1 MVLNKYSSSEVKKI
15 LFVVNLKSGLGSAK
29 TFPARI
35 IDIAEKNGLDINIY
49 ETTGKEDSNEIRR
62 RIKEFNPGIVYA
74 IGGDGTVNMV
84 ASELINTDIALGIFP
99 AGSANGLAYN
109 LGITDDVET
118 ELIKNLTVPPKIMD
132 AIKIN
137 QNHFCFHLGDI
148 GVNARIVS
156 RFEKEGS
163 KGMLGYGKQLVK
175 EMLNKKTWFT
185 FYIKIPGQPR
195 RKMKAEML
203 VFANAKS
210 YGTGAIIN
218 PTGKLND
225 GKFEIIVLRPY
236 PWWFVFTFIYA
247 VFTGKLHQMKYIKVF
262 SAASARIDLV
272 RQQEIQVDGEMIPQ
286 VKVVEADIIPGALK
300 ILPGSA
306 DKAEL

>member
-1 MVLNKYSSSEVKKI
+1 MKKI
-15 LFVVNLKSGLGSAK
+15 LLVINFKSGVGTAK
-29 TFPARI
+29 SFHARF
-35 IDIAEKNGLDINIY
+35 IDLAEKNGLDIKIY
-49 ETTGKEDSNEIRR
+49 ETTGKDDRIAIRR
-62 RIKEFNPGIVYA
+62 SIKEFEPEVVYA
-74 IGGDGTVNMV
+74 VGGDGTVNMV
-84 ASELINTDIALGIFP
+84 ASELINKNIVLGIFP

-109 LGITDDVET
+109 LDISDDVEAT
-118 ELIKNLTVPPKIMD
+118 LAKNLTEPPIVMD
-132 AIKIN
+132 VIKIN
-137 QNHFCFHLGDI
+137 TDYYCFHLGDI
-148 GVNARIVS
+148 GVNARIVR

-175 EMLNKKTWFT
+175 EMFEKKTWFT
-185 FYIKIPGQPR
+185 FYIKIPGQRR

-247 VFTGKLHQMKYIKVF
+247 VFTGKLHRMKYIKVF
-262 SAASARIDLV
+262 TATRARIDLV
-272 RQQEIQVDGEMIPQ
+272 SLQELQVDGEMIPK
-286 VKVVEADIIPGALK
+286 VKVIEAEIIPGALK
-300 ILPGSA
+300 VLPGFS
-306 DKAEL
+306 DEREL